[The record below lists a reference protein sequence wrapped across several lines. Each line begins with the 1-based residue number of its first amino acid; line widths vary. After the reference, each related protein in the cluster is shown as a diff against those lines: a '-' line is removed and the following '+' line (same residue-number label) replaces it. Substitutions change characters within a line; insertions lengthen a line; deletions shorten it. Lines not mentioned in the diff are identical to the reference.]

1 MIIIIS
7 LSILLV
13 ICICIIWNLL
23 RKVESVE
30 EAYRELSISNIT
42 IVETVQK
49 TLIEMQKIDDKG
61 AFQSDDEVGVIF
73 KQLLDVLIA
82 VDSLGTEDTNE

>member
-13 ICICIIWNLL
+13 ICICIVWNLL

-82 VDSLGTEDTNE
+82 VDSLATEDTNE

>member
-82 VDSLGTEDTNE
+82 VDSLATEDTNE

>member
-1 MIIIIS
+1 MIIVIL

-13 ICICIIWNLL
+13 VCICIIWNLL